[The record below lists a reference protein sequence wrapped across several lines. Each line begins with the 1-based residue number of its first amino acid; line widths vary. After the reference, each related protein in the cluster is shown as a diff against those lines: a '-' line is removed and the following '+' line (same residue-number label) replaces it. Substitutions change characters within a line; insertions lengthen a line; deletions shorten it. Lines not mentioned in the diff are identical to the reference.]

1 MKHQNLEFKWMCL
14 LFLALL
20 LSPPLLWGQ
29 NHSIK
34 GQIVDAKSNEP
45 LIGVNITVEGT
56 SNGTISDIDGRFTL
70 SVAANAVLKI
80 SYIGY
85 QEKKIKVD
93 DLKKEPIISLEE
105 DSKQLEEVV
114 VVGYGIQKKV
124 SSVGAITQTKGEELL
139 KGGNITSVSEAL
151 QGKAASSWRPM
162 IEHIPLT
169 VDLLNTTMC
178 IVRGIRC
185 LQGCTVLIKLW
196 CT

>member
-1 MKHQNLEFKWMCL
+1 MHKFE
-14 LFLALL
+14 
-20 LSPPLLWGQ
+20 
-29 NHSIK
+29 
-34 GQIVDAKSNEP
+34 
-45 LIGVNITVEGT
+45 VNVVLT
-56 SNGTISDIDGRFTL
+56 
-70 SVAANAVLKI
+70 VAANAVLKI

-151 QGKAASSWRPM
+151 QGKLNGLEAINTSGKPGASDTKMYIRGKASWQNSDPLVLVDG
-162 IEHIPLT
+162 IERDMND
-169 VDLLNTTMC
+169 VDMNEIESISILKDASATAVYG
-178 IVRGIRC
+178 VRGANGVI
-185 LQGCTVLIKLW
+185 
-196 CT
+196 

>member
-151 QGKAASSWRPM
+151 QGK
-162 IEHIPLT
+162 LNG
-169 VDLLNTTMC
+169 LLSLLLE
-178 IVRGIRC
+178 VRDEC
-185 LQGCTVLIKLW
+185 LPFGNR
-196 CT
+196 